1 MWQILCTRQALD
13 KSLVLG
19 VFQKSGVN
27 LVLKEMLNF
36 FRFFTVLLHV
46 SRYFKQKNQ
55 FFFSRLIVSVV
66 TSRYLAKNAHEPAP
80 YYPQVKSLL
89 GALFSKL
96 PSTWVQEL
104 EQLENYLLNDRGI
117 RTAISDPEVTSA
129 IQDVAS
135 NPLTVV
141 KCFSNPKVASVI
153 KIELER
159 IRRYLYHRRVAPQ
172 TWVSQAQRVRT
183 R

>member
-1 MWQILCTRQALD
+1 M
-13 KSLVLG
+13 
-19 VFQKSGVN
+19 
-27 LVLKEMLNF
+27 
-36 FRFFTVLLHV
+36 
-46 SRYFKQKNQ
+46 
-55 FFFSRLIVSVV
+55 V
-66 TSRYLAKNAHEPAP
+66 TSRYLAKNAHEPSP

-104 EQLENYLLNDRGI
+104 EQLENYLLHDRGI
-117 RTAISDPEVTSA
+117 RTAFSDPEVTSA
-129 IQDVAS
+129 IQEVAS
-135 NPLTVV
+135 YPLTVV
-141 KCFSNPKVASVI
+141 KCFSNPKGCFSLQSRKVASDI